1 MNEQTKEDAAGGY
14 SPTRFNALICCAKS
28 DCLAPFGAVHLHHRL
43 FSGGISMARTK
54 NEVLTIRTTAEVKAL
69 LKLAAERE
77 RRSAASMIE
86 VLVLDYAKAHGLH
99 VSSTERAAKQNRIHD
114 E

>member
-14 SPTRFNALICCAKS
+14 PLTRFNALTCCAKS